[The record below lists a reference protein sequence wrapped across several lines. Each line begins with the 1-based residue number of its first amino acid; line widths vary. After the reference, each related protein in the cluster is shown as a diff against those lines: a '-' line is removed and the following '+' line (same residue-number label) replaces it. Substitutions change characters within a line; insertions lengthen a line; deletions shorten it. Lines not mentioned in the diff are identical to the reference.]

1 MEGED
6 VVGDRGGV
14 NVTLANKDDLMD
26 VKVVVVEGQ
35 EQFECVQ
42 CGKLY
47 KHKRTAESHMN
58 KSHKKS
64 KEIVVPEQI

>member
-14 NVTLANKDDLMD
+14 NVTLANKDDPMD

-35 EQFECVQ
+35 EQFECVK

-47 KHKRTAESHMN
+47 KHKRTAES
-58 KSHKKS
+58 
-64 KEIVVPEQI
+64 P